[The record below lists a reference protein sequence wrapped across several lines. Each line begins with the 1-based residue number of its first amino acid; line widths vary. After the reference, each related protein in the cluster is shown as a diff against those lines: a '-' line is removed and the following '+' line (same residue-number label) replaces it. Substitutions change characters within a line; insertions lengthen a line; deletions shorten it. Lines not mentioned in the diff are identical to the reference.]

1 MPEEKIKWDIDHLKK
16 ENEAQNKIIDAHET
30 RMREMES
37 FKDSTVEKLITIF
50 NSIDE
55 IKKDSDWMRKTLT
68 TAIIGVIATVIGSL
82 LVWLITS

>member
-1 MPEEKIKWDIDHLKK
+1 MSDKMKWDIEQIKK
-16 ENEAQNKIIDAHET
+16 DNEAQDRRLDEHDKQLSSFQ
-30 RMREMES
+30 S

-55 IKKDSDWMRKTLT
+55 MKAESKWMKKTFTTTLLG
-68 TAIIGVIATVIGSL
+68 AIVTVITSI